1 MLDDLRITL
10 EAHGF
15 EVISRISD
23 KLGMR
28 ATKLRLLFIYLSFA
42 TLGITFVFYLMMAFF
57 LWVKDGFIKKRK
69 SVFDL

>member
-1 MLDDLRITL
+1 MLKNIRNTA

-23 KLGMR
+23 KLGFR
-28 ATKLRLLFIYLSFA
+28 ASQLRLLFIYLSFA
-42 TLGITFVFYLMMAFF
+42 TLGITFVFYLMLAFL
-57 LWVKDGFIKKRK
+57 LWIKDGIVVKRK